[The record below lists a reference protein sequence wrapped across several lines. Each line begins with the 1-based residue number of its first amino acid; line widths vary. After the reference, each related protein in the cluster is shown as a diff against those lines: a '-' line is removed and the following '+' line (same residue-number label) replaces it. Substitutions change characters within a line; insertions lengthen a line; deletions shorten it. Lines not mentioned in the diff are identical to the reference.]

1 MDKRDGGPAYPAHL
15 RGNTGT
21 DSVSFQSSSGMSLRD
36 YFAGQALAGLMA
48 MPSLD
53 LKANNAQLAGV
64 AYSLADAMIA
74 ERDKPHAD

>member
-1 MDKRDGGPAYPAHL
+1 MSGPDGGPAFP
-15 RGNTGT
+15 T
-21 DSVSFQSSSGMSLRD
+21 DGESQIGPSNWHVEGMSLRD